1 MTLRTGQKISIETL
15 DVELVESGLLRLGGS
30 LSSATGQSEFRRLLD
45 ELHAQLVAS
54 KIAVFGVD
62 VRTLNFVNSSAI
74 RVFVD
79 WISKAVQARYKL
91 AFRTDSAV
99 TWHRLSCSVLKSLA
113 PDTVD
118 ILDARAAPAPAGGV
132 RT

>member
-15 DVELVESGLLRLGGS
+15 NVELVETALLRLGGS
-30 LSSATGQSEFRRLLD
+30 LSTTTGQTEFRQLLD
-45 ELHAQLVAS
+45 TLHPQIVA
-54 KIAVFGVD
+54 ARVATFGVD
-62 VRTLNFVNSSAI
+62 VRSLNFVNSSAI

-79 WISKAVQARYKL
+79 WISKAAQARYKL

-99 TWHRLSCSVLKSLA
+99 TWHRLSFSVLKSLA

-118 ILDARAAPAPAGGV
+118 ILDMRAVAAPGV
-132 RT
+132 ST